1 MNGASEFIPLAKYP
15 TNSIYQPSFKMN
27 ALNSYGVVIFITCLQ
42 SLRLTPPLRAAETK
56 FVNPPMQ
63 IREDIRNAYVINDKG
78 ISRNVVARSSFC
90 AAAKLRL
97 VGVRFFTLASK
108 GIRYFTLALRVSDSL
123 LDPASILYD
132 KRVLLKERGP

>member
-1 MNGASEFIPLAKYP
+1 M
-15 TNSIYQPSFKMN
+15 
-27 ALNSYGVVIFITCLQ
+27 IFITCLQ

-90 AAAKLRL
+90 AAAKLIQTQL
-97 VGVRFFTLASK
+97 KIGMIFQPIRFSFFL
-108 GIRYFTLALRVSDSL
+108 SL
-123 LDPASILYD
+123 KNNKICLQS
-132 KRVLLKERGP
+132 

>member
-1 MNGASEFIPLAKYP
+1 MSECTALPPSGLRSALSGTTFFEPKEFWTKNQIF
-15 TNSIYQPSFKMN
+15 QPSYKIN

-90 AAAKLRL
+90 AAAK
-97 VGVRFFTLASK
+97 
-108 GIRYFTLALRVSDSL
+108 
-123 LDPASILYD
+123 
-132 KRVLLKERGP
+132 